1 MNIIITGG
9 RGFIGSNLTKK
20 AIEKGHKVGILDAG
34 LIGANALLSVIS
46 PSQMDVECVNQFCNI
61 NNPET
66 VSKSIDEIELIIGKT
81 DCIIHLAA
89 ETHVDRSISNSKPF
103 VETNVGG
110 TMNMLEET
118 MKRGISKFVHM
129 STDEVYGAL
138 QGDSKS
144 SKETDA
150 FRPSSPYSASKAGG
164 ELLAMSYFV
173 THKLPVLVVRSSNN
187 FGPLQYHEK
196 LVPLMIKNALADIQL
211 PVYGEGK
218 NIRDWLYV
226 EDCANA
232 LLLIA
237 EKGKIGE
244 AYNIGSGGNNEK
256 ENIHVVKT
264 LLSLLKKPE
273 SLIKFVEDRKGHD
286 FRYSVCIDKIKE
298 ELGWSP
304 AVSFEAGLEKTVNYY
319 LTRYNEDV
327 EKKKL
332 SERFKRKAVS

>member
-9 RGFIGSNLTKK
+9 RGFIGSNLVRK
-20 AIEKGHKVGILDAG
+20 ALEEGHKVGILDAG
-34 LIGANALLSVIS
+34 LIGSNALFSIIQ
-46 PSQMDVECVNQFCNI
+46 PSQLDMECVNRFCNI
-61 NNPET
+61 NNAEI
-66 VSKSIDEIELIIGKT
+66 VSKSITEIELIIGKI

-89 ETHVDRSISNSKPF
+89 ETHVDRSISNSRPF
-103 VETNVGG
+103 VETNIGG
-110 TMNMLEET
+110 TLNMLEEA
-118 MKRGISKFVHM
+118 MKRGIPRFIHM

-144 SKETDA
+144 SKETDP

-164 ELLAMSYFV
+164 ELLAMSYFI
-173 THKLPVLVVRSSNN
+173 THKLPVIVVRSSNN

-196 LVPLMIKNALADIQL
+196 LIPLMIRNALADIQL

-226 EDCANA
+226 GDCANA
-232 LLLIA
+232 LLQIA
-237 EKGKIGE
+237 QRGKIGE
-244 AYNIGSGGNNEK
+244 AYNIGSGGFNEK

-273 SLIKFVEDRKGHD
+273 SLITFVEDRKGHD

-298 ELGWSP
+298 ELGWTP
-304 AVSFEAGLEKTVNYY
+304 AVSFEEGLGKTVNYY
-319 LTRYNEDV
+319 LTRHKEDM

-332 SERFKRKAVS
+332 SERFRRKTV